1 MDANATREHNFFC
14 TDRQGLLD
22 LVADK
27 AVLDSQKPYI
37 IMKEDGQI
45 GGLFRLSDLIHFH
58 EDELARKSGSLDDI
72 APLSLSFIV
81 FRDILRFRDLL
92 TGDEEFAIYVNE
104 DGDPLD
110 IFDNLSFRRQVL
122 QSFGDQN
129 NIFYRVIEHLNEEIF
144 ICDKKG
150 YIIYVNP
157 ASEKLNEYK
166 AEDILGKY
174 VGVLA
179 DDKVFSISSTL
190 EVIRTGKRVNLMQKL
205 QSGKNLLTMS
215 IPVCDEQGDLE
226 FVISSAWD
234 VQEMNQILDRL
245 EQQDL
250 ELAQKNEELDMLRNE
265 IFLEENFLCSGRAML
280 KIRDTIMKVAPIDMT
295 ILVEGETGVGKEAVT
310 RMIHRFSGRSR
321 QPFVKINC
329 GMIPENLLES
339 ELFGYEEGSFTGAKK
354 GGKVGKVEL
363 AHRGTLFFD
372 EIGELPLSMQ
382 VKLLEF
388 LQDRVITRV
397 GGSEKIYVDTRVIAA
412 TNRDLRD
419 MCRDGQFRQD
429 LYYRLNVVP
438 LKIPSLRDRVDEIE
452 NLAKYFLHQYNKKYR
467 LNKTFDSDI
476 LQVLLSYD
484 WPGNIR
490 ELEHMIERLYI
501 ISDSPLLC
509 GGDLDK
515 LLFGSEAGPNKVF
528 CAEIMPLKEAK
539 WEVERQLVERAY
551 LMYGSTYKAAKA
563 LSVDQSTVVKLMK
576 KYKGRS
582 KEIEMSSEKGDE

>member
-1 MDANATREHNFFC
+1 
-14 TDRQGLLD
+14 
-22 LVADK
+22 
-27 AVLDSQKPYI
+27 
-37 IMKEDGQI
+37 
-45 GGLFRLSDLIHFH
+45 
-58 EDELARKSGSLDDI
+58 
-72 APLSLSFIV
+72 
-81 FRDILRFRDLL
+81 
-92 TGDEEFAIYVNE
+92 
-104 DGDPLD
+104 
-110 IFDNLSFRRQVL
+110 
-122 QSFGDQN
+122 
-129 NIFYRVIEHLNEEIF
+129 
-144 ICDKKG
+144 
-150 YIIYVNP
+150 
-157 ASEKLNEYK
+157 
-166 AEDILGKY
+166 
-174 VGVLA
+174 
-179 DDKVFSISSTL
+179 
-190 EVIRTGKRVNLMQKL
+190 
-205 QSGKNLLTMS
+205 
-215 IPVCDEQGDLE
+215 
-226 FVISSAWD
+226 
-234 VQEMNQILDRL
+234 
-245 EQQDL
+245 
-250 ELAQKNEELDMLRNE
+250 
-265 IFLEENFLCSGRAML
+265 
-280 KIRDTIMKVAPIDMT
+280 MT